1 MTLKQLIGD
10 ISPSDSSRTN
20 RARIH
25 QGWWRAFVLKQKQ
38 GIHPHNKAANICNK
52 LPEETAGHGN
62 FISDEIGSLALL
74 TAQKHNASK
83 ISAGIIEINRLTTN
97 LLSSQPLC
105 FNFFGL
111 LALDNDLGLK
121 TVKAFFPEITGFS
134 GVKFE
139 YAPKKGHTN
148 DNSAFD
154 VALEVSIGDSTGL
167 IGIEC
172 KYTETFSPTEYSST
186 RYREIYDASE
196 NFNASASYE
205 ELTSSRFNQLFR
217 NQLIAESLL
226 LQPGPYQFVK
236 TALFCSP
243 DDKNAKTIG
252 ADFASKIKSGFKVI
266 DFFEFI
272 TAIQKLDITETQ
284 RKATMMLW
292 ARYIAHELSEAAFS
306 EFQI

>member
-1 MTLKQLIGD
+1 MNLKQFIGD
-10 ISPSDSSRTN
+10 ISASDSKRTN

-25 QGWWRAFVLKQKQ
+25 QGWWRAFVLNQKQ
-38 GIHPHNKAANICNK
+38 GTHPHNKAANICNK

-62 FISDEIGSLALL
+62 FISDEIGNLALL
-74 TAQKHNASK
+74 AAQKHNESNN
-83 ISAGIIEINRLTTN
+83 SSGIIEINRLTTN

-111 LALDNDLGLK
+111 LALDYDLGLR
-121 TVKAFFPEITGFS
+121 TVKTFFPEITSFS

-139 YAPKKGHTN
+139 YAPENKKDHTN

-154 VALEVSIGDSTGL
+154 VALEVSIGDKTGL

-172 KYTETFSPTEYSST
+172 KYTETFSPTEYSTDS
-186 RYREIYDASE
+186 YRKIYNASQ
-196 NFNASASYE
+196 NFNAGYD
-205 ELTSSRFNQLFR
+205 ELIRSRFNQLFR

-226 LQPGPYQFVK
+226 KTGPYQFVK

-243 DDKNAKTIG
+243 DDNNAKSIG
-252 ADFASKIKSGFKVI
+252 ADFANKIKSDFKVI

-306 EFQI
+306 EFQ